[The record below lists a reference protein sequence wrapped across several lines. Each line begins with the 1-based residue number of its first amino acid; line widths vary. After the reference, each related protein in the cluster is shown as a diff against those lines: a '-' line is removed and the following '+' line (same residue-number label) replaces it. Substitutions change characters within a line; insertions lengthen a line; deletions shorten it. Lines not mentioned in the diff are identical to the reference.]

1 MSEDKQTEW
10 SRAIAGLLL
19 GIALG
24 ALVGL
29 LGRRKEPQ
37 SAAGRE

>member
-10 SRAIAGLLL
+10 SRAIAGFLL
-19 GIALG
+19 GVALG

-29 LGRRKEPQ
+29 LGRRKEPE
-37 SAAGRE
+37 AAGKQ

>member
-10 SRAIAGLLL
+10 SRAIAGFLL

-29 LGRRKEPQ
+29 LGRRKEAD
-37 SAAGRE
+37 AAGRG

>member
-10 SRAIAGLLL
+10 SRAIAGFLL

-29 LGRRKEPQ
+29 LGRRKQ
-37 SAAGRE
+37 QDAAGYE